1 MVLFFAKVSKPNSVM
16 TGNSLFQDHPM
27 VKYLLIMGKYSH
39 IQTPC
44 KVFFCFSNTYVTVKA
59 SQYTDLH
66 QRIKA

>member
-1 MVLFFAKVSKPNSVM
+1 M